1 MQRPIRAKYG
11 FFDYFCEVAGKT
23 VFYRLHAN
31 MNRIMRNCIAAK
43 KLLKSRQILPITRGR
58 MLRPPLS
65 KREGGVA
72 KKAIFSKM
80 VIDEIVSFRYSSL
93 RATPPSSTAPKN
105 QSGHEEY
112 ENSVALSANPSLG
125 FLGLLADCIR
135 PA

>member
-1 MQRPIRAKYG
+1 MQRPIRAKYV

-72 KKAIFSKM
+72 KKSHF
-80 VIDEIVSFRYSSL
+80 FR
-93 RATPPSSTAPKN
+93 K
-105 QSGHEEY
+105 
-112 ENSVALSANPSLG
+112 
-125 FLGLLADCIR
+125 FLGPLRISQICSKISKKF
-135 PA
+135 